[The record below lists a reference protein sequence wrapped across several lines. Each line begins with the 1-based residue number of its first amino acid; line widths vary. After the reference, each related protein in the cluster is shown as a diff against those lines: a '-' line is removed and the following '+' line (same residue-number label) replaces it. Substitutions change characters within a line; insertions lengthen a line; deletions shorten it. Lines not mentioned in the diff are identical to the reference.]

1 MIKMMPN
8 INPRQMEQ
16 MMRKMGVKQEDI
28 DAEQVIIICSDRKI
42 VIDNPSVQKVNMM
55 GKESYQISG
64 DESEEELD
72 AAPEDSDAP
81 VEISE
86 DDIKTVM
93 AQTGGSEEEAR
104 QALEDTKGNIA
115 EAILLLTA
123 EQEEE

>member
-1 MIKMMPN
+1 MMPN
-8 INPRQMEQ
+8 VNPRQMEQ
-16 MMRKMGVKQEDI
+16 MMRRMGIKQEDI
-28 DAEQVIIICSDRKI
+28 DAEQVIIICSDKKI
-42 VIDNPSVQKVNMM
+42 VIDNPSIQKVNMM

-64 DESEEELD
+64 DESEEPLD
-72 AAPEDSDAP
+72 AEDAESETS

-93 AQTGGSEEEAR
+93 EQTGGSKDEAK